1 MRNDRIAKKND
12 PNPSIH
18 KKQNKRKKKKEKE
31 IGKIKLNIK
40 IIFKAIYGFKRKRN
54 RLIKI

>member
-1 MRNDRIAKKND
+1 MILIQVYTRSKIKER
-12 PNPSIH
+12 
-18 KKQNKRKKKKEKE
+18 RKKEKE